1 MKPLRIIALLLA
13 VSQLTGCAGD
23 IWMTVYRYKGGY
35 YDRPSKPIKTTTPNR
50 STP

>member
-13 VSQLTGCAGD
+13 VSQLTSCAGD

-35 YDRPSKPIKTTTPNR
+35 YDRPAQNLKDTQPAR
-50 STP
+50 Q